1 MDAIQLTDT
10 FDYYNKLRV
19 EIDSLIDE
27 TRMKQSLARTLIEY
41 MRNCLPI
48 LRAQYSTL
56 SNPFQVMDDLR
67 NGSPAAQTYLT
78 QYLRTWFG
86 DRPSISNISMIHSD
100 CAFIISAN
108 VGSYLVSLSVPMY
121 NEKMDEV
128 VADNFYYIVDF
139 FHHGSHSQTY
149 KNISPIIII
158 DELKKENY

>member
-10 FDYYNKLRV
+10 FDYYTKLRA
-19 EIDSLIDE
+19 EINSMIDE
-27 TRMKQSLARTLIEY
+27 TRVKQSLARTLTEY
-41 MRNCLPI
+41 MDSCLPI
-48 LRAQYSTL
+48 LREQYSTL
-56 SNPFQVMDDLR
+56 SNPYQVMDDLR

-108 VGSYLVSLSVPMY
+108 VGSYLASLSVPKY
-121 NEKMDEV
+121 NEEMDEI
-128 VADNFYYIVDF
+128 VAENFYYIVEL
-139 FHHGSHSQTY
+139 FHHGSRSQAY
-149 KNISPIIII
+149 QNISPIMII